1 MNTKLQQ
8 FIFLGGG
15 TMNDFLFS
23 FVLLYI
29 WQFFFYK
36 GRGPKSLTYNS
47 ETPKILKYIFECQ
60 QQTHLVTNLM
70 WSCFIFI
77 LLSVTIGFTTKICFR
92 VLSQLPVQAQ
102 YHHPTTSK
110 FWILTPKFQTRGCEP
125 VSVCNCHHYHF
136 QIFKNGLHI

>member
-47 ETPKILKYIFECQ
+47 ETPKILKIHF
-60 QQTHLVTNLM
+60 LM
-70 WSCFIFI
+70 LAANSFSYKSDVE
-77 LLSVTIGFTTKICFR
+77 L
-92 VLSQLPVQAQ
+92 
-102 YHHPTTSK
+102 
-110 FWILTPKFQTRGCEP
+110 
-125 VSVCNCHHYHF
+125 
-136 QIFKNGLHI
+136 LHIYPT